1 MICQDLPEKTSFV
14 LLFNPSILQLNLE
27 QPFCQKPK
35 IFISFMSFRYIVN
48 QTNLYTI
55 LENTEFRKSSSR
67 LEAVQVSKLAQHFG
81 LLLKRFLIS

>member
-27 QPFCQKPK
+27 RPFCQKPK
-35 IFISFMSFRYIVN
+35 IFISFRYIVN